1 MRRIYLSSI
10 CWLPVYLV
18 ALSLSA
24 CRPEQSQPTPPPPS
38 PTATEAPA
46 APAPLTDEARAKL
59 AQADAADG
67 QVDQVVSKCVTCGLA
82 MKGKAAHAVT
92 VEGYAVHLCSAGCQ
106 TMFAKDPVA
115 ALLALKTAEK

>member
-10 CWLPVYLV
+10 CWLPVFLV

-24 CRPEQSQPTPPPPS
+24 CRPEQSQPTSPPPS

-46 APAPLTDEARAKL
+46 APAPLTEEARAKL

-67 QVDQVVSKCVTCGLA
+67 QVDHVVSKCVTCGLA
-82 MKGKAAHAVT
+82 MKGKVAYAAT
-92 VEGYAVHLCSAGCQ
+92 VEGYTFHLCSADCKR
-106 TMFAKDPVA
+106 FFEKDPA
-115 ALLALKTAEK
+115 KMLLALK